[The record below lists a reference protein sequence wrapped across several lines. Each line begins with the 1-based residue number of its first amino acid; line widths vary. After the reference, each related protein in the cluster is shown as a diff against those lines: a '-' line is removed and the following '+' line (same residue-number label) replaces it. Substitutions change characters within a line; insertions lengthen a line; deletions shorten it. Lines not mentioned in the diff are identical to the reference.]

1 MIGESAIAFIFDL
14 DGTLYNTKGM
24 DEANRTALVLAVS
37 ETLNLAEAEAAARLE
52 LAVNDHS
59 SAKGRSSIYG
69 AALSLGVSDLV
80 IAQHQKKIVRPEQ
93 ILSADLL
100 LSSLLEELAESAC
113 LALLTNTRTSIARRA
128 LSALGINKITFSH
141 VYGGDMLVQ
150 PKPSSED
157 ILKLCRAMSVEPGDT
172 VSIGDRWGV
181 DLQPALNAG
190 LMIRKVRDRDDLVE
204 WLQKLLAV
212 RQEEGPPSGIRAS
225 DT

>member
-1 MIGESAIAFIFDL
+1 
-14 DGTLYNTKGM
+14 M

-37 ETLNLAEAEAAARLE
+37 ETLNLTEAEAEARLE
-52 LAVNDHS
+52 LAVDDHS

-69 AALSLGVSDLV
+69 AALSLGVSDLI

-93 ILSADLL
+93 ILSPDSI
-100 LSSLLEELAESAC
+100 LSALLEKLSESAC

-157 ILKLCRAMSVEPGDT
+157 ILKLCRAMSVAPGET

-212 RQEEGPPSGIRAS
+212 RQEEAPPSGIRAS